1 MSDNKTTKYARRY
14 SPKVKFQAV
23 LELLSGK
30 ETAQVSRAYGIH
42 PTSLGHWKKKIIEA
56 GPEIFSANST
66 VKQYEKKIAD
76 LERLLGKKE
85 VEIAFLKNFLG
96 QIS

>member
-1 MSDNKTTKYARRY
+1 MSKTKKYARRY

-23 LELLSGK
+23 IEVLGGK
-30 ETAQVSRAYGIH
+30 DTSQVARAYGIH
-42 PTSLGHWKKKIIEA
+42 PTSLGHWRRKVLES
-56 GPEIFSANST
+56 GPELFSADSA
-66 VKQYEKKIAD
+66 VKQYEKKISD

-96 QIS
+96 QID

>member
-1 MSDNKTTKYARRY
+1 MTNIKDRYARRY

-23 LELLSGK
+23 LEVLGGK
-30 ETAQVSRAYGIH
+30 HPAQVSRAYGVH
-42 PTSLGHWKKKIIEA
+42 PTSVGHWKTKVLES
-56 GPEIFSANST
+56 GPELFSADSA
-66 VKQYEKKIAD
+66 VSQYEKRIEG

-96 QIS
+96 RIN

>member
-1 MSDNKTTKYARRY
+1 MSKTTKYARRY

-23 LELLSGK
+23 VEVLGGK
-30 ETAQVSRAYGIH
+30 DTSQVARTYGIH
-42 PTSLGHWKKKIIEA
+42 PTSLGHWRKKVLES
-56 GPEIFSANST
+56 GPELFSADST

-96 QIS
+96 QID

>member
-1 MSDNKTTKYARRY
+1 MSKTAKYAKRY

-23 LELLSGK
+23 VEVLGGK
-30 ETAQVSRAYGIH
+30 DVTQVSRAYGVH
-42 PTSLGHWKKKIIEA
+42 PTSVGHWKRKVLES
-56 GPEIFSANST
+56 GPELFSADST
-66 VKQYEKKIAD
+66 VKQYEKKIEE

-85 VEIAFLKNFLG
+85 IEIAFLKNFLG

>member
-1 MSDNKTTKYARRY
+1 MSKTAKYARRY

-23 LELLSGK
+23 VELLGGK
-30 ETAQVSRAYGIH
+30 DTIQTARAYGVH
-42 PTSLGHWKKKIIEA
+42 PTSLGHWKRKFMEE
-56 GPEIFSANST
+56 GPEVFSADST
-66 VKQYEKKIAD
+66 VREYERKVSE

-96 QIS
+96 RPA

>member
-1 MSDNKTTKYARRY
+1 MSTNKRKYARRY

-23 LELLSGK
+23 LEILEGK
-30 ETAQVSRAYGIH
+30 DAAQVSRAYGIH
-42 PTSLGHWKKKIIEA
+42 PTSLGHWRRKFLES
-56 GPEIFSANST
+56 GPELFSACST
-66 VKQYEKKIAD
+66 VKQYEKRIEE

-96 QIS
+96 QTN

>member
-1 MSDNKTTKYARRY
+1 MSKTTKYARRY

-23 LELLSGK
+23 VEVLTGK
-30 ETAQVSRAYGIH
+30 DAAQVARAYGIH
-42 PTSLGHWKKKIIEA
+42 PTSLGYWRRRVLES
-56 GPEIFSANST
+56 GPELFSADST
-66 VKQYEKKIAD
+66 VKQYEKRIAD

-96 QIS
+96 QIG

>member
-1 MSDNKTTKYARRY
+1 MSKTRKYARRY

-23 LELLSGK
+23 LEVMAGK
-30 ETAQVSRAYGIH
+30 DVSQVARAYGIH
-42 PTSLGHWKKKIIEA
+42 PTSIGHWKRKVLES
-56 GPEIFSANST
+56 GPELFSADSAVN
-66 VKQYEKKIAD
+66 QYEKRISE

-96 QIS
+96 QAG

>member
-1 MSDNKTTKYARRY
+1 MSKTTKHARRY

-23 LELLSGK
+23 VEVLAGR
-30 ETAQVSRAYGIH
+30 ETAQVARAYGIH
-42 PTSLGHWKKKIIEA
+42 PASLGHWKRKVLES
-56 GPEIFSANST
+56 GPELFSADST

>member
-1 MSDNKTTKYARRY
+1 MSKITKHSRRY

-23 LELLSGK
+23 LELLGGRDV
-30 ETAQVSRAYGIH
+30 AQVSRAYGVH
-42 PTSLGHWKKKIIEA
+42 PTSLGHWKRKILES
-56 GPEIFSANST
+56 GPELFSADST
-66 VKQYEKKIAD
+66 VKQYEKKIEE

-96 QIS
+96 QID

>member
-1 MSDNKTTKYARRY
+1 MPKTTKYARRY

-23 LELLSGK
+23 VELLGGK
-30 ETAQVSRAYGIH
+30 DTAQVARAYGVH
-42 PTSLGHWKKKIIEA
+42 PTSLGHWRRQFMET
-56 GPEIFSANST
+56 GPELFSADST
-66 VKQYEKKIAD
+66 TKQYEKKVSE

-96 QIS
+96 QMT

>member
-1 MSDNKTTKYARRY
+1 MSKTTKYARRY

-23 LELLSGK
+23 VEILAGK
-30 ETAQVSRAYGIH
+30 DTARVARAYGIH
-42 PTSLGHWKKKIIEA
+42 PTSLGHWKRKVLES
-56 GPEIFSANST
+56 GPELFSAEST
-66 VKQYEKKIAD
+66 VKQYEKKISE

-96 QIS
+96 QMD

>member
-1 MSDNKTTKYARRY
+1 MSKITKYARRY

-23 LELLSGK
+23 LELLEGK
-30 ETAQVSRAYGIH
+30 DVAQIARAYGIH
-42 PTSLGHWKKKIIEA
+42 PTSIGHWKRKVLES
-56 GPEIFSANST
+56 GPELFSADST
-66 VKQYEKKIAD
+66 VKQYERKIGE

-96 QIS
+96 QAS

>member
-1 MSDNKTTKYARRY
+1 MSKTTKYARRY

-23 LELLSGK
+23 VELLGGK
-30 ETAQVSRAYGIH
+30 DTATVARAYGVH
-42 PTSLGHWKKKIIEA
+42 PTSLGYWKKQFMES
-56 GPEIFSANST
+56 GPELFSMDST
-66 VKQYEKKIAD
+66 VKQYEKQVSD

-96 QIS
+96 QID